1 MKMAFRKTLSVLL
14 SCTLIASF
22 ITSLGSVHVCAAQPS
37 VLYNFEGN
45 SGTGDLMNWE
55 QDYNYTPSLYTVDA
69 SQHWMKESVN
79 FPAQKDGAV
88 HVTMGDLSGYQAIE
102 YDLYVPNPTVLSGS
116 LSVGTAIK
124 YGSSWTWT
132 DVGEALNIADITK
145 APTETI
151 AGKPYAHIHVSVS
164 LSGVSAAN
172 LSEAKAIVLKLYSDT
187 LTYSGDVYYDN
198 VKLVSTNDSV
208 VPTGILYNF
217 DNGTLGFSGSK
228 GSATAFSVNPAL
240 AQFDY
245 GNKALQ
251 LDVAFDSTKGWSDGT
266 IESSQFAGDWSSHNA
281 VQYEVLIPNPTA
293 FTGGLKLKS
302 VIKIGDGWTW
312 TDIGEK
318 DFTNSDIT
326 SLPTVTIN
334 STVYGVAKV
343 NQAFPASLKT
353 GLTNV
358 KSLNFQI
365 AGDTSSYSG
374 PLYFDNIDI
383 VQGDISSGGQPTVNL
398 KPIAKETFDFE
409 DGTVMGWKQGWGGY
423 IGTGGLTYSG
433 DLSRTG
439 NTGSLKF
446 DLNIPN
452 TTSFDEANLV
462 ASLDGLVGDGT
473 YKVDLTP
480 YQSIDYDVY
489 IPNIDNAAI
498 PADAQFKI
506 RTALDKSW
514 ATLQDYTSFKV
525 SEIKHVVISGKTYG
539 VIHVSVPIGDG
550 VNRKGSEVL
559 AIGLSSYKYP
569 ISGPV
574 YIDDIKLIYPTSF
587 TLIPTNLSP
596 EDVVTGTKDL
606 TVKPILPQGKK
617 ISSIYVLDARGNRVD
632 FTASG
637 DSYTGSWDTTKDTD
651 GFQNVTL
658 YGKTTDGDMFVKN
671 IEVFVKNS
679 RTTVLITS
687 PSSDSTVKNTITV
700 TATVGTVSASVASV
714 TLIVNGK
721 QYAMASSGS
730 GYAVSLDTK
739 TLKDGVHTLQVT
751 AKDSQG
757 YTVQANEEIMVSNA
771 GAMSSFI
778 KRLGTQFMLDGK
790 QFNFVGTN
798 MYDLPFFSTNTL
810 ASNNKVIIYT
820 EDGRAINDLQLSG
833 QKYTFEQQ
841 VNRAMDEMNKLGMTT
856 LRTWAFNFNKGDS
869 NAFVDTSTSTW
880 TNREAEFQKLDYI
893 MDSAAKH
900 NIRVML
906 TLQNYW
912 NDYGGIQAV
921 TDHLGLSSKL
931 EFFTDSN
938 AKAYFKSY
946 FNNLATRVNT
956 VNGKT
961 YKNDPAL
968 FAWDLMNEARI
979 DQNDDGGNKN
989 LDDPTGSKLSA
1000 WINEM
1005 STYAKS
1011 IDANHLVTVGAE
1023 GHGFPNACSNESL
1036 KNIWGG
1042 VDEGYS
1048 NNPIA
1053 TLNQPNIDFF
1063 SIHPYPNAS
1072 WLNYSLNETK
1082 NLITG
1087 YVTAGLKAGKP
1098 VVMQEYGVDSQT
1110 ALKDPNNKD
1119 TEVQPTASGYSQ
1131 LRQLWYQ
1138 EMLSTFR
1145 NAGGAGSLVWM
1156 LSSKNTDQNYS
1167 LAVYSPSEL
1176 VARDR
1181 GVINILSK
1189 EAAFAATVAGTSKP
1203 SVPVISV
1210 SGNTVTIKT
1219 NSEGADIFYTTDG
1232 SAASL
1237 SSALYTGPFTIGKG
1251 TVIHAIVYKNGIASD
1266 SATFDSTAN
1275 SPSSTPSSSTPNN
1288 SSATD
1293 ANSPKTGDLGMQIP
1307 LVLFFGSAIGLYAAR
1322 RIKQHN

>member
-1 MKMAFRKTLSVLL
+1 MKTALKKSLSVLL
-14 SCTLIASF
+14 SFTLIASF
-22 ITSLGSVHVCAAQPS
+22 ITSLGSFDVCAAQSS
-37 VLYNFEGN
+37 VLYNFEG
-45 SGTGDLMNWE
+45 SGGTGDLMNWE
-55 QDYNYTPSLYTVDA
+55 QDYNYTPSIYTVDA

-79 FPAQKDGAV
+79 FPTQKDGAV
-88 HVTMGDLSGYQAIE
+88 HAILGDLSGYQAIE
-102 YDLYVPNPTVLSGS
+102 YDLYVPNPTNLSGS

-124 YGSSWTWT
+124 YGSGWTWA

-145 APTETI
+145 APIETI
-151 AGKPYAHIHVSVS
+151 AGTPYAHIHVSAP

-187 LTYSGDVYYDN
+187 LAYTGDVYYDN
-198 VKLVSTNDSV
+198 VKLVSTNDTV
-208 VPTGILYNF
+208 TPTGILYNF
-217 DNGTLGFSGSK
+217 DNGTLGFSGSR
-228 GSATAFSVNPAL
+228 GGATAFSVNSTP
-240 AQFDY
+240 AQFDS

-266 IESSQFAGDWSSHNA
+266 IESTQFSGDWSNHNA
-281 VQYEVLIPNPTA
+281 VQYEVLIPDPTT

-302 VIKIGDGWTW
+302 VVKVGDGWTW

-326 SLPTVTIN
+326 SLPTVTVN
-334 STVYGVAKV
+334 SKVYGVARV
-343 NQAFPASLKT
+343 NQPFPATLKASLS
-353 GLTNV
+353 NV
-358 KSLNFQI
+358 KSLNFQV
-365 AGDTSSYSG
+365 AGDTSSYG
-374 PLYFDNIDI
+374 GALYFDNINI

-398 KPIAKETFDFE
+398 KPITRETFNFE
-409 DGTVMGWKQGWGGY
+409 DGTVMGWKTGWGGY
-423 IGTGGLTYSG
+423 LGTGGVTYSS

-439 NTGSLKF
+439 NTGSLKL
-446 DLNIPN
+446 DLNMPN
-452 TTSFDEANLV
+452 TTSFDEANIV
-462 ASLDGLVGDGT
+462 ASLDGLAGDGT
-473 YKVDLTP
+473 DKVDLTP

-489 IPNIDNAAI
+489 IPDIDNAAI
-498 PADAQFKI
+498 PTDAQFKI

-514 ATLQDYTSFKV
+514 ATLQDYTSFKI
-525 SEIKHVVISGKTYG
+525 SDIKRVVIGGKTYG
-539 VIHVSVPIGDG
+539 VIHVSVPIGDSI
-550 VNRKGSEVL
+550 NRKGSEVL
-559 AIGLSSYKYP
+559 AIGLSGYKCP
-569 ISGPV
+569 ISGPI
-574 YIDDIKLIYPTSF
+574 YIDDIKLVYPTSF
-587 TLIPTNLSP
+587 TLIPTNFSP
-596 EDVVTGTKDL
+596 EDIITGTKSL

-617 ISSIYVLDARGNRVD
+617 VSSIYLLDAKGNRVD
-632 FTASG
+632 FMASG
-637 DSYTGSWDTTKDTD
+637 DSYAGSWDTTKDAD
-651 GFQNVTL
+651 GFQNITL
-658 YGKTTDGDMFVKN
+658 YGQTTDGDTFTKS
-671 IEVFVKNS
+671 IETFVKNS
-679 RTTVLITS
+679 GTTVAITA
-687 PSSDSTVKNTITV
+687 PSSDSTVKNTVTV
-700 TATVGTVSASVASV
+700 TAAVGTVSASIDSV
-714 TLIVNGK
+714 TLSVNGK
-721 QYAMASSGS
+721 QYAMTLSGS
-730 GYAVSLDTK
+730 SYAASLDTK
-739 TLKDGVHTLQVT
+739 ILKDGVHTLQVT

-757 YTVQANEEIMVSNA
+757 YTVQANEEIMVSNE
-771 GAMSSFI
+771 GTMSSFV
-778 KRLGTQFMLDGK
+778 KRQGTQFMLDGK

-798 MYDLPFFSTNTL
+798 MYDLPFLNTNTL
-810 ASNNKVIIYT
+810 ASNNKVTNYT
-820 EDGRAINDLQLSG
+820 EDGRAIYDLQMSG
-833 QKYTFEQQ
+833 QTFTFDQQ
-841 VNRAMDEMNKLGMTT
+841 VDREMDEMNKLGMTT
-856 LRTWAFNFNKGDS
+856 LRTWAFNFNKSDS
-869 NAFVDTSTSTW
+869 NAFVDTGTSTW

-893 MDSAAKH
+893 MDSAARH

-921 TDHLGLSSKL
+921 TNNLGLSSKL
-931 EFFTDSN
+931 EFFTNSD
-938 AKAYFKSY
+938 AKTYFKSY
-946 FNNLATRVNT
+946 FNDLATRVNT
-956 VNGKT
+956 INGKT
-961 YKNDPAL
+961 YKNDPAV

-1042 VDEGYS
+1042 VNEGYS

-1053 TLNQPNIDFF
+1053 ILNQPNIDFF

-1098 VVMQEYGVDSQT
+1098 VVMQEYGVDSQA
-1110 ALKDPNNKD
+1110 ALKDPNNQD
-1119 TEVQPTASGYSQ
+1119 AQVLPTASGYSQ
-1131 LRQLWYQ
+1131 VRQLWYQ

-1181 GVINILSK
+1181 GIINILSK
-1189 EAAFAATVAGTSKP
+1189 EAVFSAAIAGTSKP
-1203 SVPVISV
+1203 SVPVITV

-1232 SAASL
+1232 SAPSL
-1237 SSALYTGPFTIGKG
+1237 SSTLYTGPFTISKG
-1251 TVIHAIVYKNGIASD
+1251 AVIHAIVYKNGIASD
-1266 SATFDSTAN
+1266 SVTFGGSAN
-1275 SPSSTPSSSTPNN
+1275 SPSSTPTNSSTPN
-1288 SSATD
+1288 AD
-1293 ANSPKTGDLGMQIP
+1293 SPKTGDWGMQIP
-1307 LVLFFGSAIGLYAAR
+1307 LALFFCSAIGLLATR
-1322 RIKQHN
+1322 RIKQHD